1 MRIYFVKLHVL
12 QIHVLCHLLIILK
25 SYDLWDTA
33 IPKYTNIQYQ
43 YKFEAKIICH
53 LLSTEIYGQ
62 IQGKVKKTLTFL
74 KPRIINIYN

>member
-1 MRIYFVKLHVL
+1 MIYE
-12 QIHVLCHLLIILK
+12 
-25 SYDLWDTA
+25 TA

-53 LLSTEIYGQ
+53 LLGTEIYGQ
-62 IQGKVKKTLTFL
+62 IQGKVKQTAQLLTFL